1 MHWEDQS
8 NLEKMLHASLQLLN
22 DPELPV
28 RVCAALALPETTRYS
43 QGAHS
48 ARAIAADLGQC
59 TSSSRQTSAASCRV
73 RQRKWY
79 AADSVQSCW
88 HSRTRS
94 TWTD

>member
-43 QGAHS
+43 QGA
-48 ARAIAADLGQC
+48 
-59 TSSSRQTSAASCRV
+59 SR
-73 RQRKWY
+73 
-79 AADSVQSCW
+79 SV
-88 HSRTRS
+88 
-94 TWTD
+94 